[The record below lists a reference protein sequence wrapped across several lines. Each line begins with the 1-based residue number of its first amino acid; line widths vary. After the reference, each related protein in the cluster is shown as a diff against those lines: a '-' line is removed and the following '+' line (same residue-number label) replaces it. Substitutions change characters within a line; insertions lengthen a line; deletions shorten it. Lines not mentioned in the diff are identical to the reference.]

1 MTSPS
6 SPSPATPSTSST
18 QSSSFL
24 RLPFELQAQILLLC
38 DYFTLK
44 TLHRVCKSVKRL
56 LDDVMFDKALFRPT
70 LKPLSQ
76 EELVALAQESGSDSD
91 SALTLHPAI
100 QASRW
105 WCIQDLAE
113 GIFNINDTVEEYSA
127 FFPLDM
133 LAARNESATYPAVHR
148 MKVVI
153 QRFQARALY
162 DVLTHMDSD
171 LIEHNTSEAGVQGAV
186 TVAELMRSLFK
197 LGARWKPR
205 TAVVLPF
212 PDQTARVSTKLLRDG
227 SFVVMQDVHNY
238 SRAITYEPSWDAY
251 SDDYV

>member
-1 MTSPS
+1 MTSTS

-24 RLPFELQAQILLLC
+24 RLPFELQAQILLHC

-44 TLHRVCKSVKRL
+44 TLHRVSKSIKRL

-100 QASRW
+100 QASR

-171 LIEHNTSEAGVQGAV
+171 LIEHNASEAGVQGAV

-205 TAVVLPF
+205 TTVVPPF

-227 SFVVMQDVHNY
+227 SFVVTQDVHNY